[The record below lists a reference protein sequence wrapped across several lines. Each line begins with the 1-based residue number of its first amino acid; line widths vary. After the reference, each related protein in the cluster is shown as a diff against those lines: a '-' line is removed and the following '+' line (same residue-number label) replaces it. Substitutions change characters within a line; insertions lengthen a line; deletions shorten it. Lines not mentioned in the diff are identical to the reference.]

1 MENIIWKS
9 EYNIG
14 DFAID
19 SEHQKLFSIAK
30 KAIGLQSSNNPKK
43 DMESLKEIIK
53 ELFSYVAVHFNHEE
67 KFMEKINYPDLDKHK
82 LLHKDLTTT
91 LKELIDSINTMEIP
105 EIKLKLNEYISSNLI
120 NHIISQDKKIQ
131 LFKTPLEEIRKSFG
145 WKDIYLVDE
154 DFIDKD
160 HKELFDIASLAFKNV
175 SNEDKSQKIKE
186 VLKELYDY
194 MKTHFKK
201 EEEYMVKIEYPNV
214 EEHKQIHKKIIL
226 SLNEFVK
233 EAPSMDI
240 NILEKELARIID
252 ITLVQ
257 HIIQEDRK
265 ITSWS
270 SKNNSKKAD

>member
-30 KAIGLQSSNNPKK
+30 KGLGLQSSNNPKK

-82 LLHKDLTTT
+82 ILHKNLTTT

-105 EIKLKLNEYISSNLI
+105 EIKVKLNEYISNNLI

-131 LFKTPLEEIRKSFG
+131 LFKTPLEDIRKSFG

-175 SNEDKSQKIKE
+175 SEEEKSQKIKE

-201 EEEYMVKIEYPNV
+201 EEEYMVEIDYPNV
-214 EEHKQIHKKIIL
+214 DEHKEIHKKIIL
-226 SLNEFVK
+226 SLNDFVK
-233 EAPSMDI
+233 QAPSMDI
-240 NILEKELARIID
+240 NILEKELARVID

-270 SKNNSKKAD
+270 SKNKK